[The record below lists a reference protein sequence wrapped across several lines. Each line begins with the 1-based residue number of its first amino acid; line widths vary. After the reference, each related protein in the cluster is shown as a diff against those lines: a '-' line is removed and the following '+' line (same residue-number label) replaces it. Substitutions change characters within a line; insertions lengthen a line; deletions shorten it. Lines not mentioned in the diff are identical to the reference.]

1 MTDTPDQTVL
11 TSAEDRATDTRV
23 FARPNLVLTIAVSI
37 LCTLVVVVF
46 ARLAYGLVL
55 PTMRISLNQN
65 YAQAANLGTVTA
77 MGYLLLVLPAGI
89 FASRFGA
96 RKAILLGLA
105 FAIIGFSGLALA
117 SSYITLMILMVA
129 LGAATAFAYTP
140 LISLL
145 GNWFPER
152 RGTVIGFAN
161 SGVGTGMLLTGALV
175 PMLTV
180 DGADPDTGW
189 RLVWA
194 IFAISAGLCAILAAL
209 IFRDLPQAKSGP
221 GEIPPSPGIATVYRN
236 RHVVITALIYG
247 VVGVTYIVQSL
258 FMYSYALESGL
269 TPTVA
274 GRLVAL
280 MGMLSIVAGP
290 SWGWGA
296 DHIGHSRALMIC
308 MTLALTGTAVPV
320 LWPVLPGFILHYTL
334 MGLSI
339 TGLFTSILAST
350 TRTVAREQAAVAIS
364 FVTLFFALG
373 QLLGPAL
380 MGQLLERTGNFQL
393 GFAYSCILLTVG
405 IYLSWLSGKK

>member
-1 MTDTPDQTVL
+1 MNDFSDETALKSIEDATPE
-11 TSAEDRATDTRV
+11 TSTSV
-23 FARPNLVLTIAVSI
+23 RPNLWLTIAVSI
-37 LCTLVVVVF
+37 FCTLVVVVF

-55 PTMRISLNQN
+55 PAMRVSLDQS
-65 YAQAANLGTVTA
+65 YTQAANLGTVTA
-77 MGYLLLVLPAGI
+77 MGYLVLVLPAGI

-117 SSYITLMILMVA
+117 SSYVTLMILMAA

-161 SGVGTGMLLTGALV
+161 SGVGTGLLLAGAIIPPLTGAG
-175 PMLTV
+175 T
-180 DGADPDTGW
+180 DPDTGW

-194 IFAISAGLCAILAAL
+194 IFAISATLCAIVAAL
-209 IFRDLPQAKSGP
+209 VFKDLPKPQAVTNDRS
-221 GEIPPSPGIATVYRN
+221 SPGIATVYRN

-258 FMYSYALESGL
+258 FMYSYALESNL

-280 MGMLSIVAGP
+280 MGMLSIIAGP

-296 DHIGHSRALMIC
+296 DRTGHSRALMIC
-308 MTLALTGTAVPV
+308 MTLALTGTVIPV
-320 LWPVLPGFILHYTL
+320 LWPVLPAFILHYTL

-339 TGLFTSILAST
+339 TGLFTSILASA

-380 MGQLLERTGNFQL
+380 MGLLLEHTGNFQL
-393 GFAYSCILLTVG
+393 GFACSCVLLLAG
-405 IYLSWLSGKK
+405 IYLSWLSGKE

>member
-1 MTDTPDQTVL
+1 MTDIVATAQI
-11 TSAEDRATDTRV
+11 SAADPTRGKPSSV
-23 FARPNLVLTIAVSI
+23 RPNLWLTIAVSI
-37 LCTLVVVVF
+37 FCTLVVVVF

-55 PTMRISLNQN
+55 PTMRISLDQS
-65 YAQAANLGTVTA
+65 YTQAANLGTVTA
-77 MGYLLLVLPAGI
+77 MGYLVLVLPAGI

-117 SSYITLMILMVA
+117 SSYISLMILMAA

-161 SGVGTGMLLTGALV
+161 SGVGAGMLLTGALV
-175 PMLTV
+175 PMLTG
-180 DGADPDTGW
+180 DDANPDTGW
-189 RLVWA
+189 RLVWV
-194 IFAISAGLCAILAAL
+194 IFAISATLCAIVATLV
-209 IFRDLPQAKSGP
+209 FKDLPKPQEAMGGRS
-221 GEIPPSPGIATVYRN
+221 ISPGIASVYRN
-236 RHVVITALIYG
+236 RHVVFTALIYG
-247 VVGVTYIVQSL
+247 VVGLTYIVQSL
-258 FMYSYALESGL
+258 FMYSYALESDL
-269 TPTVA
+269 TPTTA

-280 MGMLSIVAGP
+280 MGMLSIIAGP

-296 DHIGHSRALMIC
+296 DRIGHSRALMIC
-308 MTLALTGTAVPV
+308 MTLALTGMVLPV
-320 LWPVLPGFILHYTL
+320 LWPVLPAFILHYIL

-339 TGLFTSILAST
+339 TGLFTSILASA

-380 MGQLLERTGNFQL
+380 MGQLLEHTGNFQL
-393 GFAYSCILLTVG
+393 GFACSGVLLVVG
-405 IYLSWLSGKK
+405 IYLSWLSGKQ